1 MQASLHLG
9 AGRLGVA
16 LLGLPLGSTLAT
28 TLLPR
33 LLARWGSRRV
43 VGVSLSAAAVMLALI
58 GQAGDLPALAGILV
72 GFGAATGALDV
83 SMNANGV
90 ALQGRWG
97 RSVFGRLHAMWS
109 LGAFIGAAFGALS
122 ARHGVSV
129 AVHLPIAAA
138 VILVVGLTAT
148 AGLDEDPVTGIEPA
162 GSTSW
167 SRDPRVLVLSA
178 VSLAGFV
185 VEVGAGDWGG
195 VFLRH
200 NLDASVGVAAAAYA
214 AFALPH
220 FVVRA
225 TGDPVVD
232 RFGRRPLLA
241 GCLVIAATGY
251 LVVVLAQTSVVAL
264 VGLGVVGA
272 GVGLVVPIAFVAAG
286 SVEGVPAGSGVA
298 TAAGVSYA
306 GWTTAPPV
314 IGGLAAV
321 FGLRIGLLL
330 PAGARSGSG
339 GVARP
344 APRRVTLDCDRCAA
358 GVRRPAAGEAAAA
371 PRGHGPG
378 RTPRCGGRCRA
389 AGVPGRPA
397 RPPLLRATGSGCRR
411 HVGHPGRGG
420 AAAGSGVAA
429 PAAH

>member
-1 MQASLHLG
+1 
-9 AGRLGVA
+9 
-16 LLGLPLGSTLAT
+16 
-28 TLLPR
+28 
-33 LLARWGSRRV
+33 V
-43 VGVSLSAAAVMLALI
+43 VGVSLSATAVMLAAI
-58 GQAGDLPALAGILV
+58 GQAGNLLALTAVLV
-72 GFGAATGALDV
+72 GFGAVTGTLDV

-90 ALQGRWG
+90 ALQSRWG

-109 LGAFIGAAFGALS
+109 LGSFVGAGVGALLT
-122 ARHGVSV
+122 HNGVSV
-129 AVHLPIAAA
+129 AVGLAVSAA

-148 AGLDEDPVTGIEPA
+148 AGLDQDPATGTERA

-167 SRDPRVLVLSA
+167 SRDPRVLILAA

-185 VEVGAGDWGG
+185 IEVGAGDWGG

-220 FVVRA
+220 FLVRA

-232 RFGRRPLLA
+232 RFGRRPLLV
-241 GCLVIAATGY
+241 GCLTIAAAGY
-251 LVVVLAQTSVVAL
+251 VVVVLAQSPTVAL
-264 VGLGVVGA
+264 VGLAIVGA
-272 GVGLVVPIAFVAAG
+272 GVGLVVPVAFVAAG

-330 PAGARSGSG
+330 PL
-339 GVARP
+339 V
-344 APRRVTLDCDRCAA
+344 LAA
-358 GVRRPAAGEAAAA
+358 VAAAVLA
-371 PRGHGPG
+371 
-378 RTPRCGGRCRA
+378 
-389 AGVPGRPA
+389 
-397 RPPLLRATGSGCRR
+397 LRRD
-411 HVGHPGRGG
+411 V
-420 AAAGSGVAA
+420 
-429 PAAH
+429 

>member
-1 MQASLHLG
+1 VRDDHHGESGTPENRRHTRRWGASLAVVYLCLGAANGSWLSRIPSIQSNLHLG

-16 LLGLPLGSTLAT
+16 LLGLPLGSMLAS

-43 VGVSLSAAAVMLALI
+43 VGVSLSATAVMLAAI
-58 GQAGDLPALAGILV
+58 GQAGNLLALTAVLV
-72 GFGAATGALDV
+72 GFGAVTGTLDV

-90 ALQGRWG
+90 ALQNRWG

-109 LGAFIGAAFGALS
+109 LGSFVGAGVGALLT
-122 ARHGVSV
+122 HNGVSV
-129 AVHLPIAAA
+129 AVGLAVSAA

-148 AGLDEDPVTGIEPA
+148 AGLDQDPATGTERA

-167 SRDPRVLVLSA
+167 SRDPRVLILAA

-185 VEVGAGDWGG
+185 IEVGAGDWGG

-220 FVVRA
+220 FLVRA

-232 RFGRRPLLA
+232 RFGRRPLLV
-241 GCLVIAATGY
+241 GCLTIAAAGY
-251 LVVVLAQTSVVAL
+251 VVVVLAQSPTVAL
-264 VGLGVVGA
+264 VGLAIVGA
-272 GVGLVVPIAFVAAG
+272 GVGLVVPVAFVAAG

-330 PAGARSGSG
+330 PL
-339 GVARP
+339 V
-344 APRRVTLDCDRCAA
+344 LAA
-358 GVRRPAAGEAAAA
+358 VAAAVLA
-371 PRGHGPG
+371 
-378 RTPRCGGRCRA
+378 
-389 AGVPGRPA
+389 
-397 RPPLLRATGSGCRR
+397 LRRD
-411 HVGHPGRGG
+411 V
-420 AAAGSGVAA
+420 
-429 PAAH
+429 